1 MYSYRLNDFGS
12 IDQLQRVEEPRP
24 RPRRRQVL
32 IRVAAVSLNYRDL
45 AILHGKSTLSP
56 QAGLIPLSDGVGYI
70 VECGEE
76 ATRFTCGD
84 RVAGIFFPQ
93 WLGGR
98 LTPGNSGGAWGSRA
112 DGWLTEYKVIDEA
125 SLVAV
130 PAYLSDEQAATL
142 PCAAVTAWNS
152 LVQSRPLQPGETVL
166 TQGTGGVA
174 LFAVQFARLMGLKI
188 IALTSSEEKAA
199 RLRELGATHTIN
211 YRQHPDWHQQVN
223 ALTDGVGVQRVV
235 EIGGPGTL
243 KNSLKSTASG
253 GEIAL
258 LGFVAA
264 GEQTVDFMTL
274 FTRGATVRP
283 FSVGSREDFEHMNLA
298 LAQSELQPVIDRVY
312 AFSETLEAWRYF
324 DSQQHCGKVVIR
336 METEEPAAR

>member
-12 IDQLQRVEEPRP
+12 IDHLQHVEEPRP
-24 RPRRRQVL
+24 RPGRKQVL

-45 AILHGKSTLSP
+45 AILQGKSTLSP
-56 QAGLIPLSDGVGYI
+56 QAGLIPLSDGVGYV

-76 ATRFTCGD
+76 ATRFSCGA

-93 WLGGR
+93 WTGGS
-98 LTPGNSGGAWGSRA
+98 LTPDNSGGAWGSRA
-112 DGWLTEYKVIDEA
+112 DGWLTEFKVIDEA
-125 SLVAV
+125 SLVSV

-152 LVQSRPLQPGETVL
+152 LMQSRTLQPGETVL

-174 LFAVQFARLMGLKI
+174 LFAVQFARMMGLKI
-188 IALTSSEEKAA
+188 IALTSSEEKATL
-199 RLRELGATHTIN
+199 LRELGATHIVN
-211 YRQHPDWHQQVN
+211 YRQFPDWHQQVR
-223 ALTDGVGVQRVV
+223 ALTHGVGVQRVV

-243 KNSLKSTASG
+243 QNSLKSTAFG

-264 GEQTVDFMTL
+264 GDKSVDFMTL
-274 FTRGATVRP
+274 FTSGATVRP
-283 FSVGSREDFEHMNLA
+283 FSVGSREDFERMNLA
-298 LAQSELQPVIDRVY
+298 LTQSQLRPVIDRVF
-312 AFSETLEAWRYF
+312 AFSATREAWCYF
-324 DSQQHCGKVVIR
+324 ERQQHCGKVVIT
-336 METEEPAAR
+336 MAGAAQ

>member
-12 IDQLQRVEEPRP
+12 IDHLQRVEEPRP
-24 RPRRRQVL
+24 RPGRQQVL

-45 AILHGKSTLSP
+45 AILHGKSTLAP

-70 VECGEE
+70 VECGED
-76 ATRFTCGD
+76 ATRFACGD

-93 WLGGR
+93 WLGGS

-125 SLVAV
+125 SLVSV
-130 PAYLSDEQAATL
+130 PDYLSDEQAATL

-152 LVQSRPLQPGETVL
+152 LTQSRPLQPGETVL

-199 RLRELGATHTIN
+199 LLRELGATHTVN
-211 YRQHPDWHQQVN
+211 YRLHPDWYQQAR

-243 KNSLKSTASG
+243 QNSLKSTASG

-264 GEQTVDFMTL
+264 GDESVDFMTL
-274 FTRGATVRP
+274 FTSGATVRP
-283 FSVGSREDFEHMNLA
+283 FSVGSREDFERMNLA
-298 LAQSELQPVIDRVY
+298 LAQSRLKPVIDRVFS
-312 AFSETLEAWRYF
+312 FSETREAWRYF
-324 DSQQHCGKVVIR
+324 DRQQHCGKVVIKMDAVR
-336 METEEPAAR
+336 Q